1 MEPSADGFTTTTA
14 STEASPASSAAAAA
28 VSQWKFA
35 VSQRFQH
42 YLDKSTPYLLY
53 RWIAFLCIALIYGLR
68 VFLLQGFY
76 VVSYAL
82 GIYLLNLFIGFLS
95 PQDDPEFDGG
105 LTLPT
110 RSSEE
115 FRPFVRR
122 LPEFKFW
129 FACCFFSVFSQPFKN
144 FAPFFLYLN
153 SVNF

>member
-14 STEASPASSAAAAA
+14 SAAASPASSAAAATA

-35 VSQRFQH
+35 VLQRFQH
-42 YLDKSTPYLLY
+42 FLDKSTPFVLY

-68 VFLLQGFY
+68 VFLVQGFY

-82 GIYLLNLFIGFLS
+82 GIYLLNLFVGFLS

-105 LTLPT
+105 LTLPI

-129 FACCFFSVFSQPFKN
+129 FVALSFS
-144 FAPFFLYLN
+144 FLK
-153 SVNF
+153 S